1 MSLDQRIF
9 DLKTFGRKLRELR
22 QERDL
27 KQSEVAKAVH
37 VGKAYVSGW
46 ENGKSKP
53 SLDSIVGLV
62 NLFGVSVDYLF
73 FDNVPRE
80 GVEAIN
86 DFELFDYFRKTDI
99 LPPGKKQSVKDLVD
113 ALVFREKVK
122 EIPEAEVPNATKEES
137 PSALRKVAG
146 KR

>member
-1 MSLDQRIF
+1 MSLKDRSF
-9 DLKTFGRKLRELR
+9 DPESFGGKLRQLR
-22 QERDL
+22 LERNL
-27 KQSEVAKAVH
+27 KQSDVAKAVR

-53 SLDSIVGLV
+53 SLDSLVGLA
-62 NLFGVSVDYLF
+62 NLFGVSVDFLL

-80 GVEAIN
+80 GFESIN
-86 DFELFDYFRKTDI
+86 DFELFDYFRKTES
-99 LPPGKKQSVKDLVD
+99 LPAAKKQSIKDLLD

-122 EIPEAEVPNATKEES
+122 DIPEAEVPKQEPPA
-137 PSALRKVAG
+137 ALRKIAG